1 MRRRALAGQ
10 LDQLKAERNEAAK
23 ADGRMMKE
31 KGALPADVVA
41 QRKRLGER
49 MGAMEA
55 ELRDV
60 ETALEAKALYVP
72 NLPLPELPDGD
83 ASHNAVVRSWG
94 APAEG
99 GGRPHWEIA
108 ERLGILDLRRGA
120 LLSGSG
126 FPVFVGQGARLVRAL
141 VQLMLDL
148 HTREHGYI
156 EVEPP
161 VLVRRDMLQGTG
173 QLPKFEEDVYKTVPD
188 DLFLVPTA
196 EVPLTN
202 LHRDEIL
209 DGAKLPLAYT
219 AYTPCFRREAGAH
232 GKDTRGLLRVHQF
245 DKVELVRFVRAADSP
260 REHDLMT
267 GHAETVLQRLELPY
281 RVVLLAARDVGFASA
296 KTYDLEAWAPGVG
309 QWLEVSS
316 SSSFTD
322 YQARRANIP
331 CRPPP
336 DALPALAAKA
346 RAPAIPTAT
355 PARAGHVPARDTG
368 PPQFARPADTAG
380 LRDWIARLDA
390 VNAPLVQ
397 PGVGT
402 IHYGPL
408 PVAMRFTGLAALQGA
423 VFLCLGWL
431 AAWAYRQRLAA
442 ARDRLWVAMARESA
456 HQLGTPLLSL
466 TGWIAY
472 LREHPGT
479 TGGEL
484 VEHLQADTERLER
497 VAKRVE
503 RIGRPVRQEPVG
515 LGAVAE
521 RVVSYFRPRLPT
533 LANAVRLDLVATGP
547 GPTALGDPVLIEWAV
562 EALVKNAIDA
572 LSGRGGRIEGRV
584 GAHHPIAPGRG
595 RDDGPRVPAPRRPQ
609 LFEPGVSTKPG
620 GWGIGLALARR
631 IVEEQH
637 HGRIQYQPAAAAAGS
652 EFVLEFPLVAT
663 P

>member
-1 MRRRALAGQ
+1 MIDLKLLRASPDQVRSALARRGDTGVTRLLDELEALDMRRRALAGQ

-49 MGAMEA
+49 IGALEA

-245 DKVELVRFVRAADSP
+245 DKVELVRFVRAADSA
-260 REHDLMT
+260 REHELMT

-281 RVVLLAARDVGFASA
+281 RVVLLAARDVGFTSA

-322 YQARRANIP
+322 YQARRANIR
-331 CRPPP
+331 CRLKPGDKPEFVHTLNASGV
-336 DALPALAAKA
+336 ALP
-346 RAPAIPTAT
+346 RT
-355 PARAGHVPARDTG
+355 
-368 PPQFARPADTAG
+368 
-380 LRDWIARLDA
+380 
-390 VNAPLVQ
+390 
-397 PGVGT
+397 
-402 IHYGPL
+402 
-408 PVAMRFTGLAALQGA
+408 LAALLETRQQPDGSVTIPAALVPYLGA
-423 VFLCLGWL
+423 
-431 AAWAYRQRLAA
+431 
-442 ARDRLWVAMARESA
+442 DRL
-456 HQLGTPLLSL
+456 
-466 TGWIAY
+466 
-472 LREHPGT
+472 
-479 TGGEL
+479 
-484 VEHLQADTERLER
+484 
-497 VAKRVE
+497 
-503 RIGRPVRQEPVG
+503 
-515 LGAVAE
+515 
-521 RVVSYFRPRLPT
+521 
-533 LANAVRLDLVATGP
+533 
-547 GPTALGDPVLIEWAV
+547 
-562 EALVKNAIDA
+562 
-572 LSGRGGRIEGRV
+572 
-584 GAHHPIAPGRG
+584 
-595 RDDGPRVPAPRRPQ
+595 VP
-609 LFEPGVSTKPG
+609 PG
-620 GWGIGLALARR
+620 GG
-631 IVEEQH
+631 
-637 HGRIQYQPAAAAAGS
+637 
-652 EFVLEFPLVAT
+652 
-663 P
+663 